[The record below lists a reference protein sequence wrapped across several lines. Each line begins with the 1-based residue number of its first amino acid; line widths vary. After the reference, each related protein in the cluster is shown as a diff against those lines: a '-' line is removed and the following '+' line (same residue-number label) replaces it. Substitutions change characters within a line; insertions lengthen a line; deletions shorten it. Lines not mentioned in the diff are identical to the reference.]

1 MIPDRLRSV
10 LSDDV
15 VSLSRLF
22 HDRGYDLYLVGGSV
36 RDALLGKPITDE
48 DPSDLDFT
56 TDARPDEILDIT
68 EPWAHSSYLAGKD
81 FGTIGLVRSGERYE
95 ITTFRSEV
103 YRDDSRKPVVAFSD
117 DIIEDLSRR
126 DFTVN
131 SMALKVPSSPGDL
144 PEMIDPFDGL
154 VDLVAK
160 KLRTPAGPEVS
171 FGDDPLRMLRLFRFM
186 STLGFEPTS
195 RALAAVT
202 EMKARLS
209 IISPERIR
217 TELDKLLVGPF
228 VVEALEALVESGL
241 ADEFIPEIP
250 ALAVEQDPVH
260 RHKDV
265 LAHSIAVV
273 GKTEPRLALRLAAL
287 FHDIG
292 KPATR
297 EFDGGG
303 VTFHHHE
310 VVGARM
316 VRERMKTLRYPKDT
330 IEDVSQL
337 VFLHMRPHT
346 FKMGWTDSAVR
357 RYVRDA
363 GSLLDDLNNLVR
375 CDVTTANKR
384 RARTISNRI
393 DDLEERIADL
403 REREELDKL
412 RAPINGNDVMEYLGM
427 EPGREIGTIMK
438 MLLERRIEDGPYTP
452 EEAYVLLDE
461 WAVSRK

>member
-1 MIPDRLRSV
+1 MSQNRLRSV
-10 LSDDV
+10 LSEDIRD
-15 VSLSRLF
+15 LSGLF
-22 HDRGYDLYLVGGSV
+22 NKHGFDLYLVGGSV
-36 RDALLGKPITDE
+36 RDALLGRDIT
-48 DPSDLDFT
+48 DLDFT
-56 TDARPDEILDIT
+56 TNARPNTIVEIT

-81 FGTIGLVRSGERYE
+81 FGTIGLVRDGERYE
-95 ITTFRSEV
+95 ITTFRSEL
-103 YRDDSRKPVVAFSD
+103 YRDDSRKPVVTFSD
-117 DIIEDLSRR
+117 DIVEDLSRR

-131 SMALKVPSSPGDL
+131 AMALKIPSTRGDA
-144 PEMIDPFDGL
+144 PAMIDPYDGL
-154 VDLVAK
+154 IDLVAK
-160 KLRTPAGPEVS
+160 KLRTPEGPEIS

-186 STLGFEPTS
+186 STLGFEPTT

-202 EMKARLS
+202 EMRGRLQ

-273 GKTEPRLALRLAAL
+273 GKTEPRLRLRLAAL

-297 EFDGGG
+297 EFGSGG

-316 VRERMKTLRYPKDT
+316 ARKRMKELRYPKDT
-330 IEDVSQL
+330 IDDVSQL

-363 GSLLDDLNNLVR
+363 GPLLDDLNNLVR
-375 CDVTTANKR
+375 SDVTTANKR
-384 RARTISNRI
+384 RARTISKRI
-393 DDLEERIADL
+393 DDLEIRINEL
-403 REREELDKL
+403 REQEQLDRL
-412 RAPINGNDVMEYLGM
+412 RAPIDGNDVMNHLGI
-427 EPGREIGTIMK
+427 EPGREVGTIMA
-438 MLLERRIEDGPYTP
+438 MLLEKRIEDGPYTAD
-452 EEAYVLLDE
+452 EAYALLDE
-461 WAVSRK
+461 WKAGQRPAGS